1 MTVNQEIVDEVN
13 ANNNMTEDKCVYT
26 YEDGFEDGMN
36 EKASD
41 VLEML
46 TSFLTD
52 ASLDANT
59 INVIIEKVNNL

>member
-1 MTVNQEIVDEVN
+1 MTVNQEIVDEVKTDN
-13 ANNNMTEDKCVYT
+13 IMTKDKRVFT

-36 EKASD
+36 EKAFD

-46 TSFLTD
+46 TGLLTD
-52 ASLDANT
+52 ASLDADT

>member
-1 MTVNQEIVDEVN
+1 MKN
-13 ANNNMTEDKCVYT
+13 
-26 YEDGFEDGMN
+26 GFEDGMN

-46 TSFLTD
+46 TGLLTD

>member
-1 MTVNQEIVDEVN
+1 MIVNQEIVDEARTDNIITKDERVF
-13 ANNNMTEDKCVYT
+13 T
-26 YEDGFEDGMN
+26 YENGFEDGMN

-41 VLEML
+41 VLDML
-46 TSFLTD
+46 TSLLTD

>member
-1 MTVNQEIVDEVN
+1 MTVNQKIADEVK
-13 ANNNMTEDKCVYT
+13 ANNNMTENKCVYT

-46 TSFLTD
+46 NGLLAD